1 MACEMSINGLNYFTE
16 ISIVWN
22 ISAVVWALHF
32 KFFFQN
38 RRKKIMN
45 RNVMKILIK
54 IVIFSDVSM
63 KIFVYNVLKEKNM
76 PYKNVEHYGKYDE
89 TED

>member
-1 MACEMSINGLNYFTE
+1 
-16 ISIVWN
+16 
-22 ISAVVWALHF
+22 
-32 KFFFQN
+32 
-38 RRKKIMN
+38 MN